1 MPAIVLTG
9 ISPSGLNASSDGE
22 IRIFYDW
29 IAAQQEAFWREP
41 LEVILK
47 AVQLS
52 LFGEIDPD
60 IGVAFV
66 PLFQMTPKEE
76 SDIRAQDAT
85 ADCAYVAAGIID
97 PSEVRGRLAKDPAS
111 GYQGLD
117 TTVEIVPPA
126 PPPDETD
133 PAAALVDKLQQGGA

>member
-29 IAAQQEAFWREP
+29 IAAQQEAHWREP

-60 IGVAFV
+60 IGFTFT
-66 PLFQMTPKEE
+66 PLYQMTPKEE
-76 SDIRAQDAT
+76 SEIRLSDSQ
-85 ADCAYVAAGIID
+85 ADCAYIAAGVVD
-97 PSEVRGRLAKDPAS
+97 PSEVRERLARDPNG

-117 TTVEIVPPA
+117 TSVELVPPVE
-126 PPPDETD
+126 PTDELD
-133 PAAALVDKLQQGGA
+133 PAEGLADDV